1 MNEAG
6 SRYPVQKR
14 QAVLLRYCHGI
25 HSVRFRARG
34 DSSRSMA
41 RGGYAAVV
49 PLAAVEQHGPHL
61 PVGTDRMICREVC
74 YRSAERAVARGAKL
88 LLAPTL
94 AVGCSEHHLAFGGT
108 LSFTSGTYWR
118 MLTDI
123 GESLVKDGFRKIIF
137 LNGHGGNE
145 PMMHQAAQDLA
156 VRHPVWTAAA
166 SYWSIAR
173 SALEAAGAP
182 ELGRVPGHAGGFER
196 SLVLAISPEL
206 VKRERMPSSHVERHW
221 IAAGPAGTFVGRHG
235 ELTGVSGYTDA
246 ADRASAEKGRL
257 YLDAVTVS
265 VGDCCTTCMSR

>member
-1 MNEAG
+1 MPSPFEHFTREELTG
-6 SRYPVQKR
+6 
-14 QAVLLRYCHGI
+14 
-25 HSVRFRARG
+25 
-34 DSSRSMA
+34 MA
-41 RGGYAAVV
+41 RDGYAAVV

-61 PVGTDRMICREVC
+61 PVGTDRMICQEVC
-74 YRSAERAVARGAKL
+74 HRSVDRAVARGAKL
-88 LLAPTL
+88 LLAPML

-108 LSFTSGTYWR
+108 LSFTSGTYLR

-123 GESLVKDGFRKIIF
+123 GESLVKAGFTKIIF

-156 VRHPVWTAAA
+156 VQHPVWTASA

-182 ELGRVPGHAGGFER
+182 EVGRVPGHAGGFET
-196 SLVLAISPEL
+196 SLVLAISPDL
-206 VKRERMPSSHVERHW
+206 VKRERMPSSHLERHW

-246 ADRASAEKGRL
+246 AGRASAEKGRVYLEAVAASVSDWL
-257 YLDAVTVS
+257 YDVYATMTDS
-265 VGDCCTTCMSR
+265 NPGGRQKS